1 MLINVWMRQ
10 KHKPNRK
17 SLFIDSFFSF
27 LLRSCSKP
35 STDDMFNACFVL
47 YLIYEYFNF
56 IDYSEFDAGN
66 THIGVPIL

>member
-1 MLINVWMRQ
+1 M
-10 KHKPNRK
+10 
-17 SLFIDSFFSF
+17 F

-56 IDYSEFDAGN
+56 IDYSEFDAGY